1 MTRFS
6 LGENDS
12 SKMRVG
18 KVTLNNVCGLK
29 AEKKKSWFQGAP
41 LLSQLLRYWNNTSDV
56 QQLMINSRTASDH
69 CRNFASRICLHLPSL
84 LIFKHRFEI
93 RRAQGTCL
101 TVNVAVIQG

>member
-12 SKMRVG
+12 SNMRVG

-29 AEKKKSWFQGAP
+29 AEKEKSWFQGAP

-56 QQLMINSRTASDH
+56 QQDRLGPLQKLRFQNL
-69 CRNFASRICLHLPSL
+69 FALALPFNL
-84 LIFKHRFEI
+84 
-93 RRAQGTCL
+93 
-101 TVNVAVIQG
+101 